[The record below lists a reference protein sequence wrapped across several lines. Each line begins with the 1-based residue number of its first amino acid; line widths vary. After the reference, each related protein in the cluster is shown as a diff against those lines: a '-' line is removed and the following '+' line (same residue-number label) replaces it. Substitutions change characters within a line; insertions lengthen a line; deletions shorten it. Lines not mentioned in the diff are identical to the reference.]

1 MIKRTVT
8 TMMGIL
14 ILTLA
19 LALPACISE
28 PANKSA
34 TDTGSSPPVVTLPPE
49 KPPAPPDPDEGTE
62 ASISGMATLPDLEVD
77 PGDIAVLTLYDLSW
91 NEISSDTDTNPAYRF
106 TVEKG
111 ENYIL
116 IADYSNGTSIGAVT
130 PEVTGNLEIDITID
144 TELAM
149 GLIIA
154 TEQLTED
161 LLPASLSRPLN
172 DLLADANQAVEN
184 LNAFYADRN
193 QNRSA
198 DRVAEAIRALILDRL
213 NRSLPVYW
221 DDMTEVFIRS
231 YGGGMKGIR
240 SLDKM
245 LSDPMPP
252 LNPHFIFTRYN
263 GQKEP
268 DFGMSDL
275 ETKRWDFMGL
285 NGAFPH
291 IVTGGDKVVF
301 VKPTPTKIA
310 AINENVL
317 GIYVRD
323 LGSSISSARLITPW
337 NMGSWTPSLSP
348 DQTKVAFA
356 GRYISN
362 PDAKRQTWRP
372 LDIYIVDIQ
381 TKAITQVTH
390 NPGLVGD
397 RLSGSINPA
406 WSPDGE
412 ALVFETSLGIHNDFT
427 DTRMDFVIV
436 DDPDSRSI
444 LLEGNGVDGLWVTG
458 QPSFSP
464 DGAQIV
470 FSACVEDSG
479 DILDSEILSIPADY
493 SFNGGEIRQL
503 TNNLYDDTRPDWS
516 YDGRFIIFSSDREGE
531 PGKSLSGD
539 LNPFY
544 VLNAYTGEVVADLG
558 DFANAGAYYGA
569 RFCATEAVMAA
580 VDGAN
585 KNSTGEAVISGS
597 DSRKSATSNSD
608 YNYYRETIP
617 AANNIVDAYGSPAYN
632 YGVTNWW

>member
-1 MIKRTVT
+1 M
-8 TMMGIL
+8 
-14 ILTLA
+14 
-19 LALPACISE
+19 
-28 PANKSA
+28 
-34 TDTGSSPPVVTLPPE
+34 
-49 KPPAPPDPDEGTE
+49 
-62 ASISGMATLPDLEVD
+62 LPDLEVY
-77 PGDIAVLTLYDLSW
+77 PGDIAQVTLYDLGW
-91 NEISSDTDTNPAYRF
+91 NEISSDADTNPAYQF

-111 ENYIL
+111 NNYIL

-130 PEVTGNLEIDITID
+130 PKVAGDLDMDITID

-149 GLIIA
+149 SLIIA
-154 TEQLTED
+154 TERLTED

-172 DLLADANQAVEN
+172 DLLADANKAVEN
-184 LNAFYADRN
+184 LNAFYVDRN

-198 DRVAEAIRALILDRL
+198 DRVTEAVRALTLDRL

-221 DDMTEVFIRS
+221 DDLNKVTIRS

-240 SLDKM
+240 SLDRM

-263 GQKEP
+263 GQNEV

-275 ETKRWDFMGL
+275 ETKRWDFMGS

-291 IVTGGDKVVF
+291 IVTGGDKVVY
-301 VKPTPTKIA
+301 VSATPTEIVA
-310 AINENVL
+310 RNVNVL

-323 LGSSISSARLITPW
+323 LGSSINSARLLTPW
-337 NMGSWTPSLSP
+337 NMDSWTPSLSP

-356 GRYISN
+356 GRYISD
-362 PDAKRQTWRP
+362 PGAARQAWRP
-372 LDIYIVDIQ
+372 LDIYIADIQ
-381 TKAITQVTH
+381 TGAITQVTR
-390 NPGLVGD
+390 NTGLGGD
-397 RLSGSINPA
+397 RLSGNISPV

-412 ALVFETSLGIHNDFT
+412 VLVFEYSLGTADFT
-427 DTRMDFVIV
+427 DTRLDFVFV
-436 DDPDSRSI
+436 DDPDSHSI
-444 LLEGNGVDGLWVTG
+444 LLEGNGVDGLWRTG

-470 FSACVEDSG
+470 FSANVEDSG
-479 DILDSEILSIPADY
+479 DIWDYEILTIPADY

-516 YDGRFIIFSSDREGE
+516 YDGRFIMFSSNREGE
-531 PGKSLSGD
+531 SGESITGE

-544 VLNAYTGEVVADLG
+544 VLSAYTGEVVADLG
-558 DFANAGAYYGA
+558 DFANAGSYYGA
-569 RFCATEAVMAA
+569 RFCATEAVMAT
-580 VDGAN
+580 VKGAN
-585 KNSTGEAVISGS
+585 RNSTGEAVISGS
-597 DSRKSATSNSD
+597 DSRKSSTGNSD

-632 YGVTNWW
+632 YGVTSWW